1 MADADK
7 NWWTTVPGLLT
18 ALAAIITAVGGLVA
32 ALSQAGMFGGKSGE
46 PAATAAPLPAAVEAS
61 TAPEPTPAAPAAA
74 PIAPPVVAAAAPAAL
89 KVVRVT
95 TKDGSVVDLRPTATI
110 LGSTIPLQSGQE
122 VPFEHIERIDIT
134 QPWDGT
140 LKLALVG
147 GRSMEATAPNL
158 PLSGSTELGNY
169 LKMMSDIRRVEFVR

>member
-7 NWWTTVPGLLT
+7 NWWTTVPGLLA

-32 ALSQAGMFGGKSGE
+32 ALSQAGVFGGKSAE
-46 PAATAAPLPAAVEAS
+46 PAAAAPPPAGVE
-61 TAPEPTPAAPAAA
+61 APAAA
-74 PIAPPVVAAAAPAAL
+74 KPDPAAPEAAAPAAPAPAAL
-89 KVVRVT
+89 KGVRVT
-95 TKDGSVVDLRPTATI
+95 TKDGSVVELRPTATI

-122 VPFEHIERIDIT
+122 VPFERLERIDIT

-147 GRSMEATAPNL
+147 GRSMEATALNL
-158 PLSGSTELGNY
+158 PLSGSNELGVY
-169 LKMMSDIRRVEFVR
+169 LKMMSDIRRIEFVR